1 MTCDKVKYVG
11 ERYSPEPNLT
21 RRNMLRHNM
30 NNKQLVDEIW
40 EQAYEIFADMADLN
54 DEELVECR
62 LAIKGRAK
70 DIMRMANYA
79 NYGENV

>member
-1 MTCDKVKYVG
+1 
-11 ERYSPEPNLT
+11 
-21 RRNMLRHNM
+21 MLRHNM

-70 DIMRMANYA
+70 HIMRLSNLDKYRKD
-79 NYGENV
+79 NGWK